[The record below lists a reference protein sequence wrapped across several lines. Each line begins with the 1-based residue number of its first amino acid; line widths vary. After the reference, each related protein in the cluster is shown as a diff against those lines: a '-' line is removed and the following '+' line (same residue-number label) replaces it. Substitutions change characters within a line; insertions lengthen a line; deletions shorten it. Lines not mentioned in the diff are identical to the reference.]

1 MSGED
6 DVAYPECPDCRVP
19 QLVPDDSAT
28 YTCFSCYAD
37 LRFYRCPACSY
48 PQTIVKRWAS
58 FTCGRCERKVDPPPS
73 VPFSRALKARESGG
87 VGYMYPK
94 M

>member
-1 MSGED
+1 M
-6 DVAYPECPDCRVP
+6 
-19 QLVPDDSAT
+19 PDDSDA
-28 YTCFSCYAD
+28 YTCFSCYAH

-48 PQTIVKRWAS
+48 PQTIVKRWPS
-58 FTCGRCERKVDPPPS
+58 FTCGRCERKVDPPPN
-73 VPFSRALKARESGG
+73 VPFSQSLKARESGG